1 MGFPGGFAIKN
12 LPVIQKTRGSIT
24 GLGRSLGEGNGNL
37 LQYSCLKNPMDR
49 GVWWAIVHGVTK
61 SWTQLKLRSRHT
73 HHFSLSSLD
82 PTASFLDTFHSTQ
95 FQSMKS
101 CALITLMIRK
111 TTILFPPN
119 PSKFDYPDDARKSWK

>member
-1 MGFPGGFAIKN
+1 MGKESACNAGVVGLIPGSGRSPGG
-12 LPVIQKTRGSIT
+12 RGH
-24 GLGRSLGEGNGNL
+24 GNP
-37 LQYSCLKNPMDR
+37 LQYSCLENPMDR